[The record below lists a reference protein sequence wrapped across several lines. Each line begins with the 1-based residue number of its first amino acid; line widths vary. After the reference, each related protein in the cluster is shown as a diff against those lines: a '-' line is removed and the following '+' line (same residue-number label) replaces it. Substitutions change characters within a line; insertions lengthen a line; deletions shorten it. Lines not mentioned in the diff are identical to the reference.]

1 MICEISRLNA
11 SDFNGRWMI
20 WKKKKKKKRT
30 GQEPSTIKSNFSL
43 EFKYSEW
50 MNSRMYFSLVRLDPF
65 YKEF

>member
-1 MICEISRLNA
+1 MADEWSE
-11 SDFNGRWMI
+11 
-20 WKKKKKKKRT
+20 KKKKKRT

>member
-1 MICEISRLNA
+1 MLQALMGLRLL
-11 SDFNGRWMI
+11 RRP
-20 WKKKKKKKRT
+20 KKKEAQRWSGWT
-30 GQEPSTIKSNFSL
+30 GQEPSMIKSNFSL